1 MPSRP
6 GQQYD
11 FVSDALQLVRLVTDC
26 GYLAARAR
34 ADRLLSALFEYSAK
48 KEVDDKYSA
57 IAFQLVLLPGVPI
70 TLLEVYSVC
79 LRAVA
84 GDDQDAS
91 RGVATGT
98 NALLSSSTSAGTAAG
113 GVSRS
118 CAGSSS
124 RGTLARRAAA
134 STPTAA
140 ELRVWAT
147 ALQNCGFLL
156 GESIWAAAR
165 SLHVKDTPAGPEL
178 DILLSTVAAL
188 LHGDTFSAASRLLLA
203 EEQRGTKAVY
213 EPIHMPFVL
222 RPLTRVCW
230 LLGDVR
236 ADLRL
241 PPLRNR
247 IGQQQQKKQKQQG
260 RTRGGATNPPPP
272 PMICAVLEVLASSS
286 FLENLARFAL
296 RKLVVANVGPKC
308 PAFAIILCLDDF
320 LEALDKAH
328 RATATAG
335 SPETG
340 ALVPGPWPAAV
351 RDGLAA
357 VLTPGVQVGAWR
369 PAAVGRGVHARRHEG
384 LPCTGMQDRLAQAQP
399 RRLNAKRHR

>member
-1 MPSRP
+1 MPPRL

-11 FVSDALQLVRLVTDC
+11 FVGDALQLVELVSNY
-26 GYLAARAR
+26 GYPGQARPN

-48 KEVDDKYSA
+48 KDVDDKYSA
-57 IAFQLVLLPGVPI
+57 LAFQLVLLPGVPV
-70 TLLEVYSVC
+70 TLLKVYSVC
-79 LRAVA
+79 LRGVA
-84 GDDQDAS
+84 GEDPNVT

-98 NALLSSSTSAGTAAG
+98 GALLPSSNSAGTVTSG
-113 GVSRS
+113 GTRSRV
-118 CAGSSS
+118 GSSS
-124 RGTLARRAAA
+124 RGTGARPPARAAA
-134 STPTAA
+134 SAPTVTD
-140 ELRVWAT
+140 LRVWAA

-156 GESIWAAAR
+156 GEAIWAAAR

-178 DILLSTVAAL
+178 DILLHMVAAL
-188 LHGDTFSAASRLLLA
+188 LHADAFSAASRLLLA
-203 EEQRGTKAVY
+203 EEQRGSKAVY

-241 PPLRNR
+241 PPLRDST
-247 IGQQQQKKQKQQG
+247 GQQQQQW
-260 RTRGGATNPPPP
+260 RTSGGATNSPPPP
-272 PMICAVLEVLASSS
+272 VMCAVLEALSSSS

-296 RKLVVANVGPKC
+296 RKLVIANVGPKC

-328 RATATAG
+328 RATVSAG
-335 SPETG
+335 APETG
-340 ALVPGPWPAAV
+340 ALVAGPWPAAV

-357 VLTPGVQVGAWR
+357 VLTPGVQVGAR
-369 PAAVGRGVHARRHEG
+369 RVG
-384 LPCTGMQDRLAQAQP
+384 TQW
-399 RRLNAKRHR
+399 